1 MARVVA
7 LKLILQYDRQAIL
20 QCAEYARGQPG
31 LKNPAG
37 FVVKRIRDGTELPS
51 PAGDGEVG
59 GGVMISRRDTENQP
73 ERTRGSTPT
82 TRHKPWPA
90 AT

>member
-1 MARVVA
+1 LNKTQEQNTGTRVELTDSELADLLVSMGMARVVA

-37 FVVKRIRDGTELPS
+37 FVVKRIRDGTALPS
-51 PAGDGEVG
+51 PAGDGK
-59 GGVMISRRDTENQP
+59 
-73 ERTRGSTPT
+73 TREG
-82 TRHKPWPA
+82 
-90 AT
+90 